1 MDMEATRITQYNLVS
16 WEWYKTELITPTEEG
31 SLYVGIGRIKI
42 TTLQILWNSFS
53 SFFFY

>member
-1 MDMEATRITQYNLVS
+1 MEATRITQYNLVS